1 MYKVSI
7 FDNFE
12 DESTWIGVFSD
23 PLLSI
28 IWHSY
33 NKGGTYKL
41 CQIML
46 NNGSENTPIH
56 VDLSSKL
63 SKTRLYGRLRR
74 PKLAPA
80 DETRSRGKVKEGF
93 NNLKKSFCVIKR
105 IKFIFFSYEIN

>member
-7 FDNFE
+7 FDDFE
-12 DESTWIGVFSD
+12 DESTWIGGFSD

-56 VDLSSKL
+56 GKME
-63 SKTRLYGRLRR
+63 K
-74 PKLAPA
+74 
-80 DETRSRGKVKEGF
+80 RGKT
-93 NNLKKSFCVIKR
+93 LKKGLN
-105 IKFIFFSYEIN
+105 YL